1 MPPEGR
7 SKYRWPSQGIGII
20 IKRMTRMLLWAAM
33 AALAAAPQPA
43 LAAGAANFVLVNG
56 TGAPVSGVAIRRT
69 TTNTWNAL
77 PVAPPAGGRAQVQF
91 TDPDCAFDIR
101 ANLAGIGEVVWSG
114 VNLCGTKAV
123 ILNRNGSGVLWVD
136 YE

>member
-1 MPPEGR
+1 M
-7 SKYRWPSQGIGII
+7 
-20 IKRMTRMLLWAAM
+20 KRLVL
-33 AALAAAPQPA
+33 ALAALGLAALPQPA
-43 LAAGAANFVLVNG
+43 LAGAANFVLVNG
-56 TGAPVSGVAIRRT
+56 TGAPVSNVAIRRT
-69 TTNTWNAL
+69 TTNNWTSIPA
-77 PVAPPAGGRAQVQF
+77 APGSGARANVQF

-101 ANLAGIGEVVWSG
+101 ANLAGIGDVVWTG